1 MSKGKQGYGLNSRRT
16 DTQAF
21 APQRAARNG
30 QPVAAASGAPEQER
44 QPWWMRRRLVPPVKA
59 ARAETV
65 SPNTPGG

>member
-30 QPVAAASGAPEQER
+30 QPVAAASGAPGTRAAAVVDATAPSNPPSRLLE
-44 QPWWMRRRLVPPVKA
+44 RRR
-59 ARAETV
+59 
-65 SPNTPGG
+65 